1 MINIK
6 SLRKEK
12 GMSQLELSKRLGV
25 SRSTISMWE
34 IGASQPDNDSLL
46 RLAELF
52 DTSADYLLG
61 RDIAPA
67 IGMPICPAGENWIP
81 VLGEVRAGQPIDAIE
96 QILDFEQL
104 TPEMAKNG
112 KHVGLRVVGDSMEP
126 KFSEGDV
133 VIVHLQPDIESG
145 EIGIVIV
152 DGDTATIKKVIKQG
166 DGLMLVASNPAYPPR
181 FFSSEE
187 IATVPVCIFGKVVEL
202 RAKF

>member
-1 MINIK
+1 MEHMK
-6 SLRKEK
+6 ELRKSRGLTQK
-12 GMSQLELSKRLGV
+12 SVADFLGV
-25 SRSTISMWE
+25 DRTTYVKYENGQSEPAFDTL
-34 IGASQPDNDSLL
+34 Q
-46 RLAELF
+46 RLADF
-52 DTSADYLLG
+52 FHVSVGYLMG
-61 RDIAPA
+61 AEESCEIV
-67 IGMPICPAGENWIP
+67 CPPGDNWIP
-81 VLGEVRAGQPIDAIE
+81 VLGEVRAGRPIDAIE

-152 DGDTATIKKVIKQG
+152 DGDTATIKRVIKQG

-181 FFSSEE
+181 FFSNEE
-187 IATVPVCIFGKVVEL
+187 ITTLPVCIFGKVVEL